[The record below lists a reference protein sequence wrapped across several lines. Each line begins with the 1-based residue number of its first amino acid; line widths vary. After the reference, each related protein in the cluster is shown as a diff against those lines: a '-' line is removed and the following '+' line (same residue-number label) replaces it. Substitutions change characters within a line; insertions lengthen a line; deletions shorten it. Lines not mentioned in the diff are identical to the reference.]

1 VDDSVHQRWGYL
13 ADAHYWNVS
22 DIVWRLV
29 ENVSKNGNLLLNFSP
44 KADGAIPDEQ
54 VKLMLGIGQW
64 LGVNGEAIY
73 ETRPWIKFGEGEAMN
88 NKPAY
93 TGKDIRFTTK
103 GDALYAI
110 LMAWP
115 GGQAVIASL
124 ATGQN
129 LNGKVGR
136 VELLGHQGSLP
147 FTQDAQ
153 GLKVAMPAEQP
164 CAYAFALKIVG
175 LKR

>member
-1 VDDSVHQRWGYL
+1 
-13 ADAHYWNVS
+13 VS

-44 KADGAIPDEQ
+44 RADGTIPDEQ

-73 ETRPWIKFGEGEAMN
+73 ESRPWVKFGEGEALN

-103 GDALYAI
+103 SDTLYAI

-115 GGQAVIASL
+115 GEQAVVTSLTAGKGKIA
-124 ATGQN
+124 
-129 LNGKVGR
+129 KV
-136 VELLGHQGSLP
+136 EMLGHKGDLK
-147 FTQDAQ
+147 FTQDAE
-153 GLKVAMPAEQP
+153 GLKVTLPAEQP
-164 CAYAFALKIVG
+164 CQYAFTLKITG
-175 LKR
+175 LKL